1 MPSGPLVGGQL
12 DSLVDSEGQRRRSG
26 DAKDGGVAWSK
37 VRRLVAVEW

>member
-1 MPSGPLVGGQL
+1 MPSGPLVGGNL

-26 DAKDGGVAWSK
+26 DVKEGVAWSK